1 MRQPTMQGGASVL
14 IILIMISL
22 TTFGVLALVS
32 AHSDLK
38 LARKN
43 EQFMQEYYELET
55 QAESA
60 LKNLA
65 DALDKGAQERELQR
79 LGWQVQQGDTTRL
92 YMNVSKGLRHIEIIL
107 ELTPNRGE
115 GFDII
120 SWRQTQAEFEYSA
133 GEKLW
138 DGKPIEE

>member
-14 IILIMISL
+14 IVLIMISL

-43 EQFMQEYYELET
+43 ATFMQEYYQLET

-60 LKNLA
+60 LNDLSGALA
-65 DALDKGAQERELQR
+65 SNADERKLTS
-79 LGWQVQQGDTTRL
+79 LGWEVQRGEQTRL
-92 YMNVSKGLRHIEIIL
+92 FMDVSKGLRHLEIML
-107 ELTPNRGE
+107 ELTPKQGE
-115 GFDII
+115 GFKII
-120 SWRQTQAEFEYSA
+120 SWKQVQKEFDYSA